1 MIRSCKGIEMLV
13 NLINTAYSAMK
24 ILPYQEEAFSK
35 YRNESVQEFQFA
47 LSEEIRRQ
55 VFYAIFLQNVET
67 GRKSTA
73 FMNTLKQI
81 IRGQCS
87 CLHKL

>member
-1 MIRSCKGIEMLV
+1 MVRSWKGIEMLV
-13 NLINTAYSAMK
+13 NLINISYCAMK

-35 YRNESVQEFQFA
+35 YRSESVQEFRFA

-55 VFYAIFLQNVET
+55 IFYATFLQDVET
-67 GRKSTA
+67 SKKSNS
-73 FMNTLKQI
+73 FMNALKQLL
-81 IRGQCS
+81 RHQCI